1 MGDKQYFKYILKIT
15 LKHSKPPIWRRV
27 SVPDTLTLGDLHD
40 VIQIVMGWEDC
51 HLHDFRI
58 DDQLYGVKFDDDED
72 SELWGDEVLDEN
84 SVVLKSVLSEGQS
97 FEYQYD
103 FGDSWIHVVK
113 VEKIEPTDAS
123 TSAVVVC
130 QKGTRACPP
139 EDCGGIYGYA
149 HMLAVLNDPEHPER
163 EDILEWLPEGFDASL
178 FDIKQV
184 NAQLAQA
191 RWGII

>member
-1 MGDKQYFKYILKIT
+1 MADNEAYSKYILKIT

-40 VIQIVMGWEDC
+40 VIQIVMGWEDS

-72 SELWGDEVLDEN
+72 SELWGDEVIDEDT
-84 SVVLKSVLSEGQS
+84 VTLQDVLAEEQS

-103 FGDSWIHVVK
+103 FGDSWIHTIK
-113 VEKIEPTDAS
+113 VE
-123 TSAVVVC
+123 AVEIVEEAVKDVVIC
-130 QKGTRACPP
+130 QKGARACPP

-149 HMLAVLNDPEHPER
+149 HMLDILKNPEHPESAS
-163 EDILEWLPEGFDASL
+163 ILDWLPEGFDPAV
-178 FDIKQV
+178 FDIKRV
-184 NAQLAQA
+184 NEQLA
-191 RWGII
+191 